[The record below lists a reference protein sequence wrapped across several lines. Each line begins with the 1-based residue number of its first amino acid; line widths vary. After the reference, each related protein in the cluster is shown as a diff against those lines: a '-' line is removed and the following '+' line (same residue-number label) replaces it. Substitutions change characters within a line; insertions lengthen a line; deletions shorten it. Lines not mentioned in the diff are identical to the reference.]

1 MPRLQ
6 KVFKKRKGKYYPRK
20 NTITSKVS
28 TTERD
33 CKLNAQAE
41 HAHDSKQSCA
51 KEKKIPDLNE
61 SFSSFGDSVGIL
73 NAIMNLNILAFVF
86 KNEVHCK
93 MCNSGLDMQV
103 LKGKSGLAIT
113 FVLKC
118 FACPYRVEFSSSNF
132 HEGTQIATI
141 NTRFVYAMR
150 SIGKG
155 AEAGRMFC
163 GVMNL
168 PQPPTRFS
176 PYGKRILNAAK
187 LVYEDSIQNAAKEA
201 ICENEGNKNIA
212 VAADG
217 TWQKRGYTSLNG
229 VVTVTSIDTGKVI
242 DVDILSKYCACKNL
256 PFHEKDCKRNY
267 VGSSGAMEIQVYWP
281 CNEAHGNKIT
291 PIKSQLKG
299 QILSDGKCLSG
310 KNRLTEHEMDNL
322 QSYYGSA
329 IRRNHSSVQNMR
341 QAIWPIFLHKLS
353 TDEYPQH
360 GFCPIGEDSW
370 WGFKKAEA
378 SGKSYKHKNSLPVA
392 VVEAMRPI
400 FRDLSNP
407 DLLKKCLHGKT
418 QNPNES
424 FQNVVWSRVPKAT
437 FVQIE
442 TLSLGVYDAVCS
454 FNYGNVS
461 KLKIFQKMGVEPG
474 EFSVSVMKLL
484 DRERLMKSIYAF
496 SGSSKKIRKDKRKK
510 RKKEDN
516 IKKNKVKTGYSA
528 GSFDEDINKPFSLKE
543 LEIAISHQKNSSPG
557 EKEISIFQKTINL
570 LQELCISK
578 VDILQWIPPPP
589 IYENRKINIYTHE
602 LPFQNKDLPDDIVQ
616 NMFNDYFQP
625 KFNNNII
632 IETDGSKN
640 TNQTSIGILIP
651 KKKIQQNFILKEMI
665 SIFTAE
671 AIAICTAL
679 KNWVSGT
686 ENYIILTDSLSVLKS
701 IRNINRKSNTIILNL
716 SSTLHQCL
724 QIAQSITFI
733 WVPAHRGIGINEVDK
748 LAKASPELWNII
760 S

>member
-1 MPRLQ
+1 ML
-6 KVFKKRKGKYYPRK
+6 
-20 NTITSKVS
+20 
-28 TTERD
+28 
-33 CKLNAQAE
+33 KLSLLSE
-41 HAHDSKQSCA
+41 HAPVSKQSCA
-51 KEKKIPDLNE
+51 KEKKIPNLNE

-73 NAIMNLNILAFVF
+73 NTIMNLNIPAFVF

-132 HEGTQIATI
+132 HEGTQISTI

-201 ICENEGNKNIA
+201 ICCENEGNKNIA
-212 VAADG
+212 VAVDG

-229 VVTVTSIDTGKVI
+229 VVTVTRALIQ
-242 DVDILSKYCACKNL
+242 
-256 PFHEKDCKRNY
+256 DCKRNY
-267 VGSSGAMEIQVYWP
+267 VRSSGAMEIQGASKIFQRSLSLHNARYITYLGDGDCKAFDAVKKKNIYG
-281 CNEAHGNKIT
+281 NEC
-291 PIKSQLKG
+291 PIEKLECIGHVMKRMGTRLRRLKAQLKG
-299 QILSDGKCLSG
+299 QILSDGKSLSG
-310 KNRLTEHEMDNL
+310 KNRLTEHEIDNL

-341 QAIWPIFLHKLS
+341 QAIWAIFLHKLS

-370 WGFKKAEA
+370 CGFKKAEA
-378 SGKSYKHKNSLPVA
+378 LGKSYKHKSSLPVA
-392 VVEAMRPI
+392 VVEAMCPI
-400 FRDLSNP
+400 FRDLSHP
-407 DLLKKCLHGKT
+407 DLLKKRLHGKT

-424 FQNVVWSRVPKAT
+424 FHNVIWSRVPKAT

-454 FNYGNVS
+454 FNDGNVS
-461 KLKIFQKMGVEPG
+461 KLKMLQKMGVEPG
-474 EFSVSVMKLL
+474 EFSVSAMKLL
-484 DRERLMKSIYAF
+484 DRERLMKATYAF
-496 SGSSKKIRKDKRKK
+496 SGRSKKIRKDKRRK

-528 GSFDEDINKPFSLKE
+528 GSF
-543 LEIAISHQKNSSPG
+543 
-557 EKEISIFQKTINL
+557 
-570 LQELCISK
+570 
-578 VDILQWIPPPP
+578 
-589 IYENRKINIYTHE
+589 
-602 LPFQNKDLPDDIVQ
+602 
-616 NMFNDYFQP
+616 
-625 KFNNNII
+625 
-632 IETDGSKN
+632 
-640 TNQTSIGILIP
+640 
-651 KKKIQQNFILKEMI
+651 
-665 SIFTAE
+665 
-671 AIAICTAL
+671 
-679 KNWVSGT
+679 
-686 ENYIILTDSLSVLKS
+686 
-701 IRNINRKSNTIILNL
+701 
-716 SSTLHQCL
+716 
-724 QIAQSITFI
+724 
-733 WVPAHRGIGINEVDK
+733 
-748 LAKASPELWNII
+748 
-760 S
+760 